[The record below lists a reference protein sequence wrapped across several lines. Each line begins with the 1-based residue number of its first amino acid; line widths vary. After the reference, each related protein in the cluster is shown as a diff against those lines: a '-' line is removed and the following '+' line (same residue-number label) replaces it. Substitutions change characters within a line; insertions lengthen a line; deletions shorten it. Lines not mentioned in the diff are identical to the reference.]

1 MNANHEFEV
10 DGEGKSIG
18 YGPARY
24 GEEWELHFATEDGE
38 RVEVLFSE
46 PAMYELWTEVHNVP
60 WPAKDDE
67 WRERRG
73 RLTREIVE
81 RVQTMDEEGLEAVKE
96 AIDRVEGGE
105 PP

>member
-1 MNANHEFEV
+1 MNADHEFIV
-10 DGEGKSIG
+10 RDDGKGIG
-18 YGPARY
+18 YGPTRF
-24 GEEWELHFATEDGE
+24 GEQWELHFATEDGE
-38 RVEVLFSE
+38 RVEVRVNE

-60 WPAKDDE
+60 WPAKNDE

-96 AIDRVEGGE
+96 TIDRIEGGE
-105 PP
+105 PR